1 MRVWIRGDTN
11 ELSYQAPPCG
21 QQCWVHTRLRCVRS
35 GGNTSQLG
43 AVADERVSGEDQQ
56 CD

>member
-1 MRVWIRGDTN
+1 MSLATKRRLVASSAGFT
-11 ELSYQAPPCG
+11 P
-21 QQCWVHTRLRCVRS
+21 VLRCVRS
-35 GGNTSQLG
+35 GGNTSQLR

>member
-11 ELSYQAPPCG
+11 ELSYQAPPRG

-35 GGNTSQLG
+35 GGNTSQLR
-43 AVADERVSGEDQQ
+43 AIADERVSGEDQQ